1 MAVPGRGPGDRTV
14 NKPAVI
20 PEGSLRSCRDRQM
33 DIRHMGIMLRIS
45 EGAKCQRYCGGAVLK
60 SVVGEVFTGKVGF
73 KKRKPGSKM

>member
-1 MAVPGRGPGDRTV
+1 
-14 NKPAVI
+14 
-20 PEGSLRSCRDRQM
+20 M

-45 EGAKCQRYCGGAVLK
+45 EGAKCRRYCGGAVLK